1 MCCSPIGC
9 LHLTPLSCHARS
21 PSPNISPQNLFFTSF
36 QLCFYRL
43 LFIFFSCHCSR
54 AAVPGGTPS
63 VQAATG
69 SNSGRVLLG
78 ELPVRPPQSR
88 LGSCRGG
95 APTWRWNHHR
105 GYREAAL
112 PNGGYVMKTGPVS
125 HSKPI
130 ISMKNMKIYE
140 PRWREGYLSSD
151 EVKNWECVT
160 ATRAE
165 MQRNGTMPS
174 RAY

>member
-9 LHLTPLSCHARS
+9 LHLVPLSCHARS
-21 PSPNISPQNLFFTSF
+21 PSLNISPKNLFFPSF
-36 QLCFYRL
+36 QLCFYHS

-54 AAVPGGTPS
+54 AAVPGGTPP

-69 SNSGRVLLG
+69 SSGWVLLG

-95 APTWRWNHHR
+95 APTWWRSHRR
-105 GYREAAL
+105 GYREAAV
-112 PNGGYVMKTGPVS
+112 PNGGYVMTTGPVS
-125 HSKPI
+125 RGKPG
-130 ISMKNMKIYE
+130 ISIKT
-140 PRWREGYLSSD
+140 WRFMSPDGVKGIWPVMRSD
-151 EVKNWECVT
+151 TECVT
-160 ATRAE
+160 ATRME
-165 MQRNGTMPS
+165 MQGKRKTPG